1 MGARR
6 SRRSFLQGSLGASGL
21 AVASIGVGAC
31 GSSKAAKAVAAVTTT
46 TVPVKNGDDAL
57 ARLMDG
63 NARFASDKPLNQGRD
78 TVRRTEQVAGQTP
91 FAIIL
96 GCSDSRVP
104 PEIVFDQ
111 GIGDLFLVRVAGNTA
126 SVPVVV
132 GSIEY
137 AAVTFDCPLLMVLGH
152 DHCGAVKAAID
163 TAKTGTPPPGE
174 IPGAVQPIQGAV
186 AKVKGVP
193 ADAMLDAAVK
203 QNALDTA
210 ELLRSADS
218 LLTDRVASG
227 KLKVVAAE
235 YTLHTGKVT
244 ELT

>member
-1 MGARR
+1 MRELMGMEP
-6 SRRSFLQGSLGASGL
+6 SGSSFLQKSLGASGV
-21 AVASIGVGAC
+21 AVASIGLGAC

-78 TVRRTEQVAGQTP
+78 TVRRTEQAAGQTP

-96 GCSDSRVP
+96 GCSDSRVQ

-137 AAVTFDCPLLMVLGH
+137 AAVTFGCPLLMVLGH
-152 DHCGAVKAAID
+152 DQRGAVKAAID
-163 TAKTGTPPPGE
+163 TAKTRWPAASSRSSPPSTPCTRARRQSSPS
-174 IPGAVQPIQGAV
+174 
-186 AKVKGVP
+186 
-193 ADAMLDAAVK
+193 
-203 QNALDTA
+203 
-210 ELLRSADS
+210 R
-218 LLTDRVASG
+218 
-227 KLKVVAAE
+227 
-235 YTLHTGKVT
+235 
-244 ELT
+244 